1 MKKSFSDNLR
11 GKVMGNIEQKRDF
24 IIEEKTEDQNSS
36 KIIASPAEVIKEY
49 KIESSKDVSVAT
61 DKKDGKSLEVTER
74 MQIHE

>member
-61 DKKDGKSLEVTER
+61 DKKDGKS
-74 MQIHE
+74 